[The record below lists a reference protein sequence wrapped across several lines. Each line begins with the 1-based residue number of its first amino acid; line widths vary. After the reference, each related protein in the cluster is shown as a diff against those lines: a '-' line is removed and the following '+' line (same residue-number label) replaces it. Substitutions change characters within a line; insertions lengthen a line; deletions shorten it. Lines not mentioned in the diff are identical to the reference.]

1 MCPVMM
7 IIPASHRSLQA
18 DVPIPVVL
26 TAYKDKS
33 FEWEMKTPP
42 ASYFIKKAAGLSKGG
57 ERPGHGDKGYIS
69 LKHVYEIAKVKS
81 VDRGGPGLEAL
92 CSTIISSA
100 RAAGVKVVRSP
111 PAQESNT

>member
-1 MCPVMM
+1 MCPVMT

-57 ERPGHGDKGYIS
+57 ERPGHGDKGCIS

-81 VDRGGPGLEAL
+81 VDRGGPVLEAL